1 MATDTTVREQT
12 SSTRRWLR
20 YKLNAPVRVIVNRPE
35 KTIVADGRG
44 LEMSEGG
51 ICVLAGT
58 ELAVGSVVDIEF
70 TSPYSSHPTRV
81 RGAVCNR
88 QGYRYGIE
96 FMAEGDQSQQVQ
108 RLRDILGSATGCC

>member
-1 MATDTTVREQT
+1 MATDTPLCQQT
-12 SSTRRWLR
+12 PYTRRWLR
-20 YKLNAPVRVIVNRPE
+20 YKLNAPVRVIVNRSE
-35 KTIVADGRG
+35 KTVVADGRG

-58 ELAVGSVVDIEF
+58 ELPVGSVVDIEF

-81 RGAVCNR
+81 RGEVCNR

-96 FMAEGDQSQQVQ
+96 FMAGDDQAQQVQ
-108 RLRDILGSATGCC
+108 RLRDILRSATGCC